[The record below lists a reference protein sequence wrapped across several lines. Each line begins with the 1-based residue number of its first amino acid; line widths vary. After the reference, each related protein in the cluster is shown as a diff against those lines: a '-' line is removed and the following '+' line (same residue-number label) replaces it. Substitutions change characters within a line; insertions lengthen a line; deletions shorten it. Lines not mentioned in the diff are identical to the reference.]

1 MTPQE
6 FNKKIFQL
14 LSQVEHLTGRSIDE
28 AIRKIEWLIKTNFNN
43 TNSPNVWY
51 RNAAL
56 KKQIE
61 KVLLEATGKIV
72 RITENGIT
80 GIWELTNQRSDEIV
94 FDQLMKAAGL
104 TVAAEKIYSY
114 FNRIIPRGLKPKKK
128 IKVSFKTLN
137 KTMAANR
144 NNEAL
149 QAFLKRKHEGLNL
162 SARVWNLADKQIMPL
177 IESKL
182 AEGISSGMSA
192 DKLSRE
198 VKPYL
203 KNPNSLFRRVRDVKT
218 GKLKLSVAAQKY
230 EPGQGVYRSAYKN
243 ALRLTA
249 SEVNFAY
256 RSADFERWEKLD
268 FVKGIEVKRSNS
280 NRGPCD
286 LCDPMVGTYPKSF
299 QFIGWHPWCICYA
312 TPINLPEDDF
322 IKQLNGEPIKT
333 DEYDLPDGFK
343 KWIKDHSEYLEKTD
357 SPPFFVRYNRPAVD
371 KILKG

>member
-1 MTPQE
+1 MTSQE

-28 AIRKIEWLIKTNFNN
+28 AIKKIEWLIKNNFNN

-56 KKQIE
+56 KRQIE

-72 RITENGIT
+72 RITENGIS
-80 GIWELTNQRSDEIV
+80 GIWELANQRSDEIV

-114 FNRIIPRGLKPKKK
+114 FNRIIPSGLKPKKK
-128 IKVSFKTLN
+128 IKISKKTLEE
-137 KTMAANR
+137 TIAANR

-198 VKPYL
+198 VRPYL
-203 KNPNSLFRRVRDVKT
+203 KNPDSLFRRVRDIKT
-218 GKLKLSVAAQKY
+218 GKLKLSVAARAY

-256 RSADFERWEKLD
+256 RSADFERWGKLD

-280 NRGPCD
+280 NRGDCSI
-286 LCDPMVGTYPKSF
+286 CDPM
-299 QFIGWHPWCICYA
+299 
-312 TPINLPEDDF
+312 
-322 IKQLNGEPIKT
+322 
-333 DEYDLPDGFK
+333 
-343 KWIKDHSEYLEKTD
+343 
-357 SPPFFVRYNRPAVD
+357 
-371 KILKG
+371 

>member
-6 FNKKIFQL
+6 FNKNIFQL
-14 LSQVEHLTGRSIDE
+14 LSHVELLTGRTLDQ
-28 AIRKIEWLIKTNFNN
+28 AFFKIEQLIRRDFNN

-51 RNAAL
+51 RNQTL
-56 KKQIE
+56 KRQIE
-61 KVLLEATGKIV
+61 KVLQEATGRIV
-72 RITENGIT
+72 KLTENGIS
-80 GIWELTNQRSDEIV
+80 GIWELANQRSDEIV
-94 FDQLMKAAGL
+94 FNQLIKASGF
-104 TVAAEKIYSY
+104 TVAAEKVYSY
-114 FNRIIPRGLKPKKK
+114 FNRVIPRGLKPKKK
-128 IKVSFKTLN
+128 IKISKKILN
-137 KTMAANR
+137 ETMAAAR

-149 QAFLKRKHEGLNL
+149 QAFMKRKHEGLNL
-162 SARVWNLADKQIMPL
+162 SSRVWKLSEKQIMPL

-182 AEGISSGMSA
+182 AEGISSGISA

-198 VKPYL
+198 VRPYL
-203 KNPNSLFRRVRDVKT
+203 KNPDSLFRRVRDVKT

-230 EPGQGVYRSAYKN
+230 EPGQGVYRSAYRN

-268 FVKGIEVKRSNS
+268 FVKGIEVKRSNY

-322 IKQLNGEPIKT
+322 IKQLNGEPVKI

-343 KWIKDHSEYLEKTD
+343 KWIKDHSEYLTKTD
-357 SPPFFVRYNRPAVD
+357 SPPYFVKYNAPAVD